1 MKRKGRSLR
10 VHLML
15 LYVLLAVLSGVIVPA
30 LGRHLSLSGFHAYL
44 DQKRQSDL
52 EALGASLTA
61 LYHEDGE
68 WNRRRVMDVM
78 RSSPNEGGAEAVL
91 WDAAGNRILPMGP
104 GRGMYGKRND
114 NGAKGEGKNRIL
126 IPLNLEGRRIG
137 TLEANPYIL
146 PNRFEQAFV
155 ARMARNAL
163 WGAMVMIAVACGLG
177 YFVAGGLSRPVVR
190 AAERARRISR
200 GEYDLEPERPSGIR
214 EMDMLSRGVEELGH
228 SLAGQ
233 ERLRKRLMTDIA
245 HELRTPLTV
254 VRSQV
259 EAVADGVW
267 EATPERLALCVAE
280 IERLST
286 LIGEVESLAHLEGE
300 VLAVRLEE
308 TDLTG
313 FLNTILDSSE
323 PLFERSGIAL
333 CRHVEDKVR
342 SNIDPERFRRVIDNL
357 LSNALRYSR
366 PGGRVEVRLFSRNGG
381 AVLEVEDT
389 GAGIDAAD
397 LPHIFDRFYRTDA
410 ARARATGGR
419 GIGLAIAKAMVEAHG
434 GRIEASSRLG
444 EGSCFTVTLPNKRA

>member
-1 MKRKGRSLR
+1 MRRKGRSLR

-15 LYVLLAVLSGVIVPA
+15 LYVLLAVLSGVVVPA
-30 LGRHLSLSGFHAYL
+30 LGRHLSLSGFQEYL
-44 DQKRQSDL
+44 ERRRQSEL
-52 EALGASLTA
+52 EALGASLEA
-61 LYHEDGE
+61 LYREDGE

-78 RSSPNEGGAEAVL
+78 RSSPNGTLSDVVL
-91 WDAAGNRILPMGP
+91 LDAAGDRVLPMGP
-104 GRGMYGKRND
+104 GRGPGMHGKKA
-114 NGAKGEGKNRIL
+114 GKEEGRNRIL
-126 IPLNLEGRRIG
+126 IALNLDGRKIG
-137 TLEANPYIL
+137 ALDAAAYALT
-146 PNRFEQAFV
+146 NRFEKEFV
-155 ARMARNAL
+155 ARLARYAL
-163 WGAMVMIAVACGLG
+163 AGGLVMIAVACGLG

-233 ERLRKRLMTDIA
+233 ERLRRRLMTDIA

-280 IERLST
+280 IERLSA

-300 VLAVRLEE
+300 VLSVRLED
-308 TDLTG
+308 TDLAG
-313 FLNTILDSSE
+313 FLNTLLDSSG

-333 CRHVEDKVR
+333 CRSIEGNIR
-342 SNIDPERFRRVIDNL
+342 ANIDPERFRRVIDNL
-357 LSNALRYSR
+357 LSNALRYSQE
-366 PGGRVEVRLFSRNGG
+366 GGRVEVRLFSRGGG
-381 AVLEVEDT
+381 AVIEVEDT
-389 GAGIDAAD
+389 GSGIDAAD
-397 LPHIFDRFYRTDA
+397 LPHIFERFYRTDA

-419 GIGLAIAKAMVEAHG
+419 GIGLAIAKATVEAHG
-434 GRIEASSRLG
+434 GTIEASSRLG
-444 EGSCFTVTLPNKRA
+444 EGSCFTVTLPCL